1 MKPTKI
7 LYVDDEAMALKYFER
22 LVSPLAPVLTANS
35 VEAGRAVLREH
46 GADIAVLVC
55 DQRMPG
61 EQGNALLRHT
71 REYYPGIV
79 RMLATAYS
87 ELGDA
92 IEAINTG
99 EIYRYINKPWELE
112 SLRADLKNA
121 LELAD
126 LRSERDALM
135 RDKLLAQQSQLLAQR
150 LGALAMLGAAVHP
163 QPTDGAVHRLA
174 ATALAC
180 GCSEPAV
187 PWHRW
192 DHADLLQ
199 AEARRGAE
207 VAAQLRHCLTA
218 FAANGADP
226 MARLA
231 EALGTVVVGDAINLT
246 ERAVLTE
253 LLDGAAGEPVTAR
266 ACAWFAW
273 LIWQGGAAEV
283 VADGAGWRVQ
293 RSANLPAL
301 QGDWLAQAM
310 EQLGNAPAGPLGLQ
324 PAAVSKASP
333 G

>member
-35 VEAGRAVLREH
+35 VEGGRAVLREH
-46 GADIAVLVC
+46 GAEIAVLVC

-61 EQGNALLRHT
+61 EQGNELLRHT

-79 RMLATAYS
+79 RMLTTAYS

-135 RDKLLAQQSQLLAQR
+135 RDKLLAQQGQLLAQR
-150 LGALAMLGAAVHP
+150 LGALTMLAAAVHP
-163 QPTDGAVHRLA
+163 QPADAAAHRLA
-174 ATALAC
+174 QVALAC

-207 VAAQLRHCLTA
+207 VAVQLRHWLA
-218 FAANGADP
+218 VFAASTADP
-226 MARLA
+226 TVVLA
-231 EALGTVVVGDAINLT
+231 EALGAALAADAVTLA
-246 ERAVLTE
+246 ERGVLTE
-253 LLDGAAGEPVTAR
+253 LLDGPAGEPVSTR

-273 LIWQGGAAEV
+273 LIWQGGGAEV
-283 VADGAGWRVQ
+283 SADEAGGWRLR
-293 RSANLPAL
+293 RSANGPAF
-301 QGDWLAQAM
+301 QSDWLAAAM
-310 EQLGNAPAGPLGLQ
+310 EQLGGAPA
-324 PAAVSKASP
+324 
-333 G
+333 

>member
-46 GADIAVLVC
+46 GAEIAVLVC

-71 REYYPGIV
+71 REYHPGIV
-79 RMLATAYS
+79 RMLTTAYS

-99 EIYRYINKPWELE
+99 EIYRYINKPWALD

-126 LRSERDALM
+126 LRNERDALM
-135 RDKLLAQQSQLLAQR
+135 RDKLLAQQGQLLAQR
-150 LGALAMLGAAVHP
+150 LGALAVLGAALHP
-163 QPTDGAVHRLA
+163 QPVDAAVHRLA
-174 ATALAC
+174 TSALVC
-180 GCSEPAV
+180 GCREPTV

-199 AEARRGAE
+199 AEARRGSALA
-207 VAAQLRHCLTA
+207 VQLRAGL
-218 FAANGADP
+218 AALASHGADP
-226 MARLA
+226 MAQLA
-231 EALGTVVVGDAINLT
+231 QAWGTMVAGDAIGL
-246 ERAVLTE
+246 ADSSVLTE
-253 LLDGAAGEPVTAR
+253 LLDGAPGEPVSAG
-266 ACAWFAW
+266 ACAWFAS
-273 LIWQGGAAEV
+273 LIWQGGAVEV
-283 VADGAGWRVQ
+283 SPDGAGWRVQ
-293 RSANLPAL
+293 RLDKVQAL
-301 QGDWLAQAM
+301 NGDWLAAAM
-310 EQLGNAPAGPLGLQ
+310 AQLGGAPA
-324 PAAVSKASP
+324 
-333 G
+333 

>member
-79 RMLATAYS
+79 RMLTTAYS

-126 LRSERDALM
+126 LRSERDSLM
-135 RDKLLAQQSQLLAQR
+135 RDKLLAQQGQLLAQR
-150 LGALAMLGAAVHP
+150 LGALAMLAAVLHP
-163 QPTDGAVHRLA
+163 QPTDAAVHQFSQA
-174 ATALAC
+174 ALAC

-207 VAAQLRHCLTA
+207 VARQLQRWLSHFSAGDGAHSLAQ
-218 FAANGADP
+218 
-226 MARLA
+226 LA
-231 EALGTVVVGDAINLT
+231 EALGASVDGDSVRLVDG
-246 ERAVLTE
+246 AVLTE
-253 LLDGAAGEPVTAR
+253 LLDGAAGEPVSAS
-266 ACAWFAW
+266 ACAWLAW
-273 LIWQGGAAEV
+273 LIAQGGAAAV
-283 VADGAGWRVQ
+283 VAEGDGWRVRQ
-293 RSANLPAL
+293 AAPPEAL
-301 QGDWLAQAM
+301 ASDWLAAAM
-310 EQLGNAPAGPLGLQ
+310 EQLGEAPI
-324 PAAVSKASP
+324 
-333 G
+333 

>member
-79 RMLATAYS
+79 RMLTTAYS

-135 RDKLLAQQSQLLAQR
+135 RDKLLAQQGQLLAQR
-150 LGALAMLGAAVHP
+150 LARWRCWA
-163 QPTDGAVHRLA
+163 QPCTSSPPMPRCTGLR
-174 ATALAC
+174 T
-180 GCSEPAV
+180 P
-187 PWHRW
+187 RW
-192 DHADLLQ
+192 P
-199 AEARRGAE
+199 
-207 VAAQLRHCLTA
+207 VAAASPRCPGSA
-218 FAANGADP
+218 
-226 MARLA
+226 
-231 EALGTVVVGDAINLT
+231 GTMPICCKPR
-246 ERAVLTE
+246 RAV
-253 LLDGAAGEPVTAR
+253 APR
-266 ACAWFAW
+266 WP
-273 LIWQGGAAEV
+273 
-283 VADGAGWRVQ
+283 
-293 RSANLPAL
+293 RSC
-301 QGDWLAQAM
+301 GT
-310 EQLGNAPAGPLGLQ
+310 G
-324 PAAVSKASP
+324 
-333 G
+333 

>member
-1 MKPTKI
+1 MKPSKI

-22 LVSPLAPVLTANS
+22 LVSPLAPVLTAHS

-79 RMLATAYS
+79 RMLTTAYS

-135 RDKLLAQQSQLLAQR
+135 RDKLLAQQGQLLAQR
-150 LGALAMLGAAVHP
+150 LGTLAMLGAAVH
-163 QPTDGAVHRLA
+163 QPPIDAALHRFA
-174 ATALAC
+174 QAALAC
-180 GCSEPAV
+180 GCREPAV
-187 PWHRW
+187 PWQRW

-207 VAAQLRHCLTA
+207 VAAQLRHWLTR
-218 FAANGADP
+218 FAASGAEP
-226 MARLA
+226 LAQLAQLA
-231 EALGTVVVGDAINLT
+231 EALGASAEGGAVRLAD
-246 ERAVLTE
+246 RALLTE
-253 LLDGAAGEPVTAR
+253 LLDGAAGEPVSAP
-266 ACAWFAW
+266 ACAWLAW
-273 LIWQGGAAEV
+273 LLWQGGAVAVSAEG
-283 VADGAGWRVQ
+283 DGWRIR
-293 RSANLPAL
+293 RSAANEAL
-301 QGDWLAQAM
+301 ATDWLAGAM
-310 EQLGNAPAGPLGLQ
+310 EQLGGAE
-324 PAAVSKASP
+324 V
-333 G
+333 